1 MLLNAWSQAALNK
14 GENSEQSD
22 VSSVNNSN
30 GIPESV
36 ELTSSVMNDLSLSEN
51 PLVVTPTNST
61 ECSTSEDQLQDID
74 KKIRA
79 IKKKVN
85 LYCSI
90 SMI

>member
-14 GENSEQSD
+14 GENSEQSV

-30 GIPESV
+30 GIWESV
-36 ELTSSVMNDLSLSEN
+36 ELTSSEMNDLSLSEN
-51 PLVVTPTNST
+51 PSVVTPTNST

-85 LYCSI
+85 LYCSS